1 MVGRGVHEY
10 FRKDVKYM
18 LKLYTT
24 NSCTSCRKARRWLI
38 DHDIPFE
45 EKNFGTT
52 PITLDEL
59 KNILIFTEEGT
70 EDIIS
75 IRSKVFQKLDT
86 DINELPLLALL
97 ELVKNNPGLLRR
109 PIMIDEK
116 RLQIGF
122 NEDEIRCFLPR
133 DVRKRELSQTL
144 LLSGL

>member
-1 MVGRGVHEY
+1 
-10 FRKDVKYM
+10 M

-38 DHDIPFE
+38 DHEIPFE

-59 KNILIFTEEGT
+59 KNILILTEEGT

-75 IRSKVFQKLDT
+75 IRSKVFQKLDI
-86 DINELPLLALL
+86 DINELPLHALL
-97 ELVKNNPGLLRR
+97 ELVKDNPGLLRR

-133 DVRKRELSQTL
+133 SVRKRELSQTL

>member
-1 MVGRGVHEY
+1 
-10 FRKDVKYM
+10 M

-24 NSCTSCRKARRWLI
+24 NSCTSCRKARKWLI
-38 DHDIPFE
+38 DHEIPFE

-52 PITLDEL
+52 LITLDEL
-59 KNILIFTEEGT
+59 KNILILTEEGT

-75 IRSKVFQKLDT
+75 IRSKIFQKLAI
-86 DINELPLLALL
+86 DINELPLHELL
-97 ELVKNNPGLLRR
+97 ELVKDNPGLLRR

-133 DVRKRELSQTL
+133 SVRKRELSQTL

>member
-1 MVGRGVHEY
+1 MYQY
-10 FRKDVKYM
+10 FRKDMKNM

-59 KNILIFTEEGT
+59 KNILILTEEGT

-75 IRSKVFQKLDT
+75 IRSKVFQKLDI
-86 DINELPLLALL
+86 DINELPLHALL
-97 ELVKNNPGLLRR
+97 ELVKENPGLLRR

-133 DVRKRELSQTL
+133 SVRKRELSQTL

>member
-1 MVGRGVHEY
+1 MYQY
-10 FRKDVKYM
+10 FRKDMKNM

-59 KNILIFTEEGT
+59 KNILILTEEGT

-75 IRSKVFQKLDT
+75 IRSKVFQKLDI
-86 DINELPLLALL
+86 DINELPLHALL
-97 ELVKNNPGLLRR
+97 ELVKDNPGLLRR

-133 DVRKRELSQTL
+133 SVRKRELSQTL

>member
-1 MVGRGVHEY
+1 
-10 FRKDVKYM
+10 M

-59 KNILIFTEEGT
+59 KNILILTEEGT

-75 IRSKVFQKLDT
+75 IRSKVFQKLDK
-86 DINELPLLALL
+86 DINELPLHELL
-97 ELVKNNPGLLRR
+97 ELVKDNPGLLRR

-133 DVRKRELSQTL
+133 AVRKRELSQTL

>member
-1 MVGRGVHEY
+1 
-10 FRKDVKYM
+10 M

-24 NSCTSCRKARRWLI
+24 NSCTSCRKARKWLI
-38 DHDIPFE
+38 NHDIPFE

-59 KNILIFTEEGT
+59 KNILILTEEGT

-75 IRSKVFQKLDT
+75 IRSKVFQKLDI
-86 DINELPLLALL
+86 DINEMPLNELL
-97 ELVKNNPGLLRR
+97 ELVKDNPGLLRR

>member
-1 MVGRGVHEY
+1 
-10 FRKDVKYM
+10 M

-38 DHDIPFE
+38 AHDIPFE

-59 KNILIFTEEGT
+59 KNILILTEEGT

-75 IRSKVFQKLDT
+75 IRSKVFQKLDK
-86 DINELPLLALL
+86 DINELPLHELL
-97 ELVKNNPGLLRR
+97 ELVKDNPGLLRR

-133 DVRKRELSQTL
+133 AVRKRELSQTL

>member
-1 MVGRGVHEY
+1 
-10 FRKDVKYM
+10 M

-59 KNILIFTEEGT
+59 KNILILTEEGT

-86 DINELPLLALL
+86 DINELPLHALL
-97 ELVKNNPGLLRR
+97 ELVKENPGLLRR

-133 DVRKRELSQTL
+133 DVRKRELTQTL

>member
-1 MVGRGVHEY
+1 MYQY
-10 FRKDVKYM
+10 FRKDMKTM

-59 KNILIFTEEGT
+59 KNILILTEEGT

-75 IRSKVFQKLDT
+75 IRSKVFQKLDI
-86 DINELPLLALL
+86 DINELPLHALL
-97 ELVKNNPGLLRR
+97 ELVKDNPGLLRR

-133 DVRKRELSQTL
+133 SVRKRELSQTL

>member
-1 MVGRGVHEY
+1 MYQY
-10 FRKDVKYM
+10 FRKDLKTM

-59 KNILIFTEEGT
+59 KNILILTEEGT

-75 IRSKVFQKLDT
+75 IRSKVFQKLDI
-86 DINELPLLALL
+86 DINELPLHVLL
-97 ELVKNNPGLLRR
+97 ELVKDNPGLLRR

-133 DVRKRELSQTL
+133 SVRKRELSQTL

>member
-1 MVGRGVHEY
+1 MYQY
-10 FRKDVKYM
+10 FRKDLKNM

-38 DHDIPFE
+38 EHDIPFE

-59 KNILIFTEEGT
+59 KNILILTEEGT

-86 DINELPLLALL
+86 DINELPLHVLL
-97 ELVKNNPGLLRR
+97 ELVKDNPGLLRR

-133 DVRKRELSQTL
+133 SVRKRELSQTL

>member
-1 MVGRGVHEY
+1 M
-10 FRKDVKYM
+10 KYM

-59 KNILIFTEEGT
+59 KNILILTEEGT

-75 IRSKVFQKLDT
+75 IRSKVFQKLDK
-86 DINELPLLALL
+86 DINELPLHELL
-97 ELVKNNPGLLRR
+97 ELVKDNPGLLRR

-133 DVRKRELSQTL
+133 AVRKRELSQTL

>member
-1 MVGRGVHEY
+1 
-10 FRKDVKYM
+10 M

-24 NSCTSCRKARRWLI
+24 NSCTSCRKARKWLI
-38 DHDIPFE
+38 DHEIPFE

-59 KNILIFTEEGT
+59 KNILILTEEGT

-75 IRSKVFQKLDT
+75 IRSKIFQKLAI
-86 DINELPLLALL
+86 DINELPLHELL
-97 ELVKNNPGLLRR
+97 ELVKDNPGLLRR

-133 DVRKRELSQTL
+133 SVRKRELSQTL

>member
-1 MVGRGVHEY
+1 
-10 FRKDVKYM
+10 M

-24 NSCTSCRKARRWLI
+24 NSCTSCRKARKWLI
-38 DHDIPFE
+38 DHEIPFE

-59 KNILIFTEEGT
+59 KNILILTEEGT

-75 IRSKVFQKLDT
+75 IRSKVFQKLDI
-86 DINELPLLALL
+86 DINELPLHALL
-97 ELVKNNPGLLRR
+97 ELVKDNPGLLRR

-133 DVRKRELSQTL
+133 SVRKRELSQTL

>member
-1 MVGRGVHEY
+1 
-10 FRKDVKYM
+10 M

-59 KNILIFTEEGT
+59 KNILILTEEGT

-75 IRSKVFQKLDT
+75 IRSKVFQKLDI
-86 DINELPLLALL
+86 DINELPLHVLL
-97 ELVKNNPGLLRR
+97 ELVKDNPGLLRR

-133 DVRKRELSQTL
+133 SVRKRELSQTL

>member
-1 MVGRGVHEY
+1 
-10 FRKDVKYM
+10 M

-59 KNILIFTEEGT
+59 KNILILTEEGT

-75 IRSKVFQKLDT
+75 IRSKVFQKLDI
-86 DINELPLLALL
+86 DINELPLHVLL
-97 ELVKNNPGLLRR
+97 ELVQDNPGLLRR

-133 DVRKRELSQTL
+133 SVRKRELSQTL

>member
-1 MVGRGVHEY
+1 
-10 FRKDVKYM
+10 M

-59 KNILIFTEEGT
+59 KNILILTEEGT

-86 DINELPLLALL
+86 DINELPLHALL
-97 ELVKNNPGLLRR
+97 ELVKENPGLLRR

>member
-1 MVGRGVHEY
+1 MYQY
-10 FRKDVKYM
+10 FRKDMKTM

-75 IRSKVFQKLDT
+75 IRSKVFQKLDI
-86 DINELPLLALL
+86 DINELPLHALL
-97 ELVKNNPGLLRR
+97 ELVKDNPGLLRR

-133 DVRKRELSQTL
+133 SVRKRELSQTL

>member
-1 MVGRGVHEY
+1 
-10 FRKDVKYM
+10 
-18 LKLYTT
+18 
-24 NSCTSCRKARRWLI
+24 CRKARRWLI

-75 IRSKVFQKLDT
+75 IRSKVFQKLDI
-86 DINELPLLALL
+86 DINELPLHALL
-97 ELVKNNPGLLRR
+97 ELVKDNPGLLRR

-133 DVRKRELSQTL
+133 SVRKRELSQTL

>member
-1 MVGRGVHEY
+1 MYQY
-10 FRKDVKYM
+10 FRKDMKNM

-38 DHDIPFE
+38 DHEIPFE

-59 KNILIFTEEGT
+59 KNILSLTEEGT

-86 DINELPLLALL
+86 DINELPLHELL
-97 ELVKNNPGLLRR
+97 ELVKENPGLLRR

>member
-1 MVGRGVHEY
+1 
-10 FRKDVKYM
+10 M

-24 NSCTSCRKARRWLI
+24 NSCTSCRKARRWLV
-38 DHDIPFE
+38 DHEIPFE

-59 KNILIFTEEGT
+59 KNILILTEEGT

-75 IRSKVFQKLDT
+75 IRSKVFQKLDI
-86 DINELPLLALL
+86 DINELPLHALL
-97 ELVKNNPGLLRR
+97 ELVKDNPGLLRR

-133 DVRKRELSQTL
+133 SVRKRELSQTL

>member
-1 MVGRGVHEY
+1 
-10 FRKDVKYM
+10 M

-59 KNILIFTEEGT
+59 KNILILTEEGT

-75 IRSKVFQKLDT
+75 IRSKVFQKLDI
-86 DINELPLLALL
+86 DINELPLHALL
-97 ELVKNNPGLLRR
+97 ELVKDNPGLLRR

-133 DVRKRELSQTL
+133 SVRKRELSQTL

>member
-1 MVGRGVHEY
+1 MYQY
-10 FRKDVKYM
+10 FLKGYEFM

-59 KNILIFTEEGT
+59 KNILILTEEGT

-75 IRSKVFQKLDT
+75 IRSKVFQKLDK
-86 DINELPLLALL
+86 DINELPLHELL
-97 ELVKNNPGLLRR
+97 ELVKDNPGLLRR

-133 DVRKRELSQTL
+133 AVRKRELSQTL

>member
-1 MVGRGVHEY
+1 
-10 FRKDVKYM
+10 M

-75 IRSKVFQKLDT
+75 IRSKVFQKLDI
-86 DINELPLLALL
+86 DINELPLHALL
-97 ELVKNNPGLLRR
+97 ELVKDNPGLLRR

-133 DVRKRELSQTL
+133 SVRKRELSQTL

>member
-1 MVGRGVHEY
+1 
-10 FRKDVKYM
+10 M

-59 KNILIFTEEGT
+59 KNILILTEEGT

-75 IRSKVFQKLDT
+75 IRSKIFQKLAT
-86 DINELPLLALL
+86 DINELPLHALL
-97 ELVKNNPGLLRR
+97 ELVKDNPGLLRR

-133 DVRKRELSQTL
+133 SVRKRELSQTL

>member
-1 MVGRGVHEY
+1 MYQY
-10 FRKDVKYM
+10 FRKDMNFM

-24 NSCTSCRKARRWLI
+24 NSCTSCRKARKWLI
-38 DHDIPFE
+38 DHEIPFE

-59 KNILIFTEEGT
+59 KNILILTEEGT

-75 IRSKVFQKLDT
+75 IRSKIFQKLAI
-86 DINELPLLALL
+86 DINELPLHELL
-97 ELVKNNPGLLRR
+97 ELVKDNPGLLRR

-133 DVRKRELSQTL
+133 SVRKRELSQTL

>member
-1 MVGRGVHEY
+1 MYHY
-10 FRKDVKYM
+10 FLKGYEYM

-45 EKNFGTT
+45 EKNFGTN

-59 KNILIFTEEGT
+59 KNILILTEEGT

-75 IRSKVFQKLDT
+75 IRSKVFQKLDK
-86 DINELPLLALL
+86 DINELPLHELL
-97 ELVKNNPGLLRR
+97 ELVKENSGLLRR

-133 DVRKRELSQTL
+133 AVRKRELSQTL

>member
-1 MVGRGVHEY
+1 MYQY
-10 FRKDVKYM
+10 FLKGYESM
-18 LKLYTT
+18 LNLYTT

-59 KNILIFTEEGT
+59 KNILILTEEGT

-75 IRSKVFQKLDT
+75 IRSKVFQKLDK
-86 DINELPLLALL
+86 DINELPLHELL
-97 ELVKNNPGLLRR
+97 ELIKDNPGLLRR

-133 DVRKRELSQTL
+133 AVRKRELSQTL

>member
-1 MVGRGVHEY
+1 MYQY
-10 FRKDVKYM
+10 FSKGYEKM

-59 KNILIFTEEGT
+59 KNILILTEEGT

-75 IRSKVFQKLDT
+75 IRSKVFQKLAV
-86 DINELPLLALL
+86 DINELPLHALL
-97 ELVKNNPGLLRR
+97 ELVKDNPGLLRR

-133 DVRKRELSQTL
+133 DVRKKELSQTL

>member
-1 MVGRGVHEY
+1 
-10 FRKDVKYM
+10 M

-38 DHDIPFE
+38 NHDIPFE
-45 EKNFGTT
+45 EKNFATT

-59 KNILIFTEEGT
+59 KNILILTEEGT

-75 IRSKVFQKLDT
+75 IRSKVFQKLDL
-86 DINELPLLALL
+86 DINELPLHELL
-97 ELVKNNPGLLRR
+97 KLVKDNPGLLRR

-133 DVRKRELSQTL
+133 SVRKRELSQTL

>member
-1 MVGRGVHEY
+1 
-10 FRKDVKYM
+10 M

-59 KNILIFTEEGT
+59 KNILILTEEGT

-75 IRSKVFQKLDT
+75 IRSKVFQKLDI
-86 DINELPLLALL
+86 DINELPLHALL
-97 ELVKNNPGLLRR
+97 ELVKENPGLLRR

-133 DVRKRELSQTL
+133 SVRKRELSQTL

>member
-1 MVGRGVHEY
+1 
-10 FRKDVKYM
+10 M

-59 KNILIFTEEGT
+59 KNILILTEEGT

-75 IRSKVFQKLDT
+75 IRSKVFQKLDI
-86 DINELPLLALL
+86 DINELPLHVLL
-97 ELVKNNPGLLRR
+97 ELVKDNPSLLRR

-133 DVRKRELSQTL
+133 SVRKRELSQTL

>member
-1 MVGRGVHEY
+1 
-10 FRKDVKYM
+10 M

-24 NSCTSCRKARRWLI
+24 NSCTSCRKARRWLV

-59 KNILIFTEEGT
+59 KNILILTEEGT

-75 IRSKVFQKLDT
+75 IRSKVFQKLDI
-86 DINELPLLALL
+86 DINELPLHVLL
-97 ELVKNNPGLLRR
+97 ELVQDNPSLLRR

-133 DVRKRELSQTL
+133 SVRKRELSQTL

>member
-1 MVGRGVHEY
+1 
-10 FRKDVKYM
+10 M

-38 DHDIPFE
+38 DHDIPFK

-59 KNILIFTEEGT
+59 KNILILTEEGT

-75 IRSKVFQKLDT
+75 IRSKVFQKLDI
-86 DINELPLLALL
+86 DINELSLHALL
-97 ELVKNNPGLLRR
+97 ELVKDNPGLLRR

-133 DVRKRELSQTL
+133 SVRKRELSQTL

>member
-1 MVGRGVHEY
+1 MYQY
-10 FRKDVKYM
+10 FLKGYEIM

-59 KNILIFTEEGT
+59 KNILILTEEGT

-75 IRSKVFQKLDT
+75 IRSKVFQKLDK
-86 DINELPLLALL
+86 DINELPLHELL
-97 ELVKNNPGLLRR
+97 ELVKDNPGLLRR

-133 DVRKRELSQTL
+133 AVRKRELSQTL